1 MIDSQVVEMAP
12 HQEVMGARHHG
23 GIVRHGKEGK
33 GDRGEMEG
41 LEDLGGL
48 EDREVQAA
56 LEDQE
61 VQAAMADHQ
70 DHHQDHQQD
79 HHHRPGKVGMMT

>member
-1 MIDSQVVEMAP
+1 MIDSQVVEEAP
-12 HQEVMGARHHG
+12 HQAVMGAHHHVE
-23 GIVRHGKEGK
+23 IVLHGKEDK
-33 GDRGEMEG
+33 GDPGEMED
-41 LEDLGGL
+41 LEDLGG
-48 EDREVQAA
+48 